1 MTPTASKH
9 PMIWQRMNIG
19 ALEGWIPAKVSEK
32 VRAIVT
38 AGLAKLVED
47 VKK

>member
-1 MTPTASKH
+1 MATAATAAPTASKA
-9 PMIWQRMNIG
+9 IDARTDEG
-19 ALEGWIPAKVSEK
+19 AMPANESENM
-32 VRAIVT
+32 RATVT

>member
-1 MTPTASKH
+1 
-9 PMIWQRMNIG
+9 MIWQRMNIG

-38 AGLAKLVED
+38 AELAKLVED